1 MRFLVKL
8 DKSFLNLIQKSSY
21 TKRRQEFLKKKKKKK
36 KKKARRGIMFYQN
49 LQPIIQTVQ

>member
-21 TKRRQEFLKKKKKKK
+21 TKRRQEFLKKKKKN